1 MRLRP
6 ALAWIVLCLIF
17 AFPAPQTHAAD
28 AALVRITTPRGASQ
42 AFILLKP
49 ERPQAAVILF
59 AGGHGGLGLRSATDM
74 AWGAGNF
81 LVRSRNAFVAEG
93 LMVAVIDAPSDHA
106 QGMNAVFRLSSAHA
120 ADIGAVAAH
129 LRVVADV
136 PVWLVGTSMGTFSA
150 ARGAIGAKG
159 VAGLVLSSTITRA
172 RADWKIK
179 GDYPDGVASMALPQ
193 ISVPTLILSHRDDA
207 CAITP
212 ASDGPKLK
220 ARLTKSP
227 RVEIRLLDGGSPP
240 QSDACEAKSAHGFLG
255 IEKQAVG
262 AIASFIK
269 AGAK

>member
-1 MRLRP
+1 MRLRQT
-6 ALAWIVLCLIF
+6 LAWTLLSLVF
-17 AFPAPQTHAAD
+17 AVPASQASAAD
-28 AALVRITTPRGASQ
+28 ATLVRIQTPRGASQ

-49 ERPQAAVILF
+49 EKPQAAVILF

-74 AWGAGNF
+74 GWGAGNF
-81 LVRSRNAFVAEG
+81 LVRSRNAFVSEE

-106 QGMNAVFRLSSAHA
+106 QGMNAVFRLSSTHA
-120 ADIGAVAAH
+120 ADISAVVAH
-129 LRVVADV
+129 LRSVADV

-179 GDYPDGVASMALPQ
+179 SDYPDGVASMALSQ
-193 ISVPTLILSHRDDA
+193 VSVPTLVLSHRQDA

-212 ASDGPKLK
+212 ASDGQKLK
-220 ARLTKSP
+220 ARLSKSP
-227 RVEIRLLDGGSPP
+227 RVEIHLLDGGSPP
-240 QSDACEAKSAHGFLG
+240 QSDPCEAKSAHGFLG

-262 AIASFIK
+262 TIAGFIK
-269 AGAK
+269 ASAR